1 MSLLDWFRKRK
12 QKNEMPP
19 SCPSGL
25 QYQGIDIEITFHRE
39 ESLQHI
45 AQDFEALQNE
55 GIETVIREQFIPWFK
70 GEEFQDREDEKI
82 FHGLRIYAIDY
93 SYGQIAASYS
103 PTGEDAFFGQFEFD
117 FESSDA
123 YTADMLEGTAMQVYV
138 YEGKVVKV
146 SGYEI

>member
-1 MSLLDWFRKRK
+1 M
-12 QKNEMPP
+12 
-19 SCPSGL
+19 
-25 QYQGIDIEITFHRE
+25 
-39 ESLQHI
+39 
-45 AQDFEALQNE
+45 
-55 GIETVIREQFIPWFK
+55 
-70 GEEFQDREDEKI
+70 
-82 FHGLRIYAIDY
+82 RIYAIDY

-146 SGYEI
+146 IGYEI

>member
-1 MSLLDWFRKRK
+1 MSLPDWFRKRK

-55 GIETVIREQFIPWFK
+55 GIETVIREQFIPWFIGSRGRNFRTERMK
-70 GEEFQDREDEKI
+70 KSFTD
-82 FHGLRIYAIDY
+82 
-93 SYGQIAASYS
+93 
-103 PTGEDAFFGQFEFD
+103 
-117 FESSDA
+117 
-123 YTADMLEGTAMQVYV
+123 
-138 YEGKVVKV
+138 
-146 SGYEI
+146 